1 MNSLKSTKE
10 HYQLAV
16 ELVVSQA
23 QKDPNII
30 AAILYG
36 SLSHD
41 QVWEKSDL
49 DLWLITVDNPKNT
62 NFYSLVSND
71 IFMHVDLIPR
81 GQFKRSLESGLVN
94 SWSEMVF
101 VRSTLL
107 FSKDRTIQTWYQNHH
122 RFQVGEQQGGDKVW
136 HQNREYPD
144 SSNSQ
149 LPFLPTDTS
158 PRQHRHSVRG
168 SQGSTTGRAKM
179 ERNV

>member
-71 IFMHVDLIPR
+71 IFMHPR
-81 GQFKRSLESGLVN
+81 GILMTLMYCSKEHTSGCTFN
-94 SWSEMVF
+94 
-101 VRSTLL
+101 
-107 FSKDRTIQTWYQNHH
+107 
-122 RFQVGEQQGGDKVW
+122 
-136 HQNREYPD
+136 
-144 SSNSQ
+144 
-149 LPFLPTDTS
+149 
-158 PRQHRHSVRG
+158 
-168 SQGSTTGRAKM
+168 
-179 ERNV
+179 NVIGIN